1 MENAK
6 EKYAD
11 IIGLPHHKAENRK
24 PMSLYDRAAQFA
36 PFAALVG
43 YDEMITEEARLT
55 DAESPLSESDIEV
68 LNRKLN
74 LILDMI
80 EDKQRPEITIVYFE
94 PDLRKEGGCYMEAQG
109 SVKAIDPIEGRLIF
123 YTENGISDGQVISL
137 SCVRKIQG
145 ESLDFLEG

>member
-11 IIGLPHHKAENRK
+11 IISLPHHKAANRK
-24 PMSLYDRAAQFA
+24 PMSLYDRATQFA

-55 DAESPLSESDIEV
+55 DAESPLSEGDIEV

-74 LILDMI
+74 LILDMV
-80 EDKQRPEITIVYFE
+80 EDKQHLDITVVYFE
-94 PDLRKEGGCYMEAQG
+94 PDYRKDGGSFLQAQG
-109 SVKAIDPIEGRLIF
+109 TVKAIDPIEGRLIF
-123 YTENGISDGQVISL
+123 YAENGISDGQVIPL
-137 SCVRKIQG
+137 SCVRRIQG
-145 ESLDFLEG
+145 ESVDFLDM

>member
-11 IIGLPHHKAENRK
+11 IITLPHHKAANRK

-55 DAESPLSESDIEV
+55 DVETPISESHIEV
-68 LNRKLN
+68 LDRKLS
-74 LILDMI
+74 LILDMV
-80 EDKQRPEITIVYFE
+80 EEKQHPEITVVYFE
-94 PDLRKEGGCYMEAQG
+94 PDYRKDGGSFLQAQG
-109 SVKAIDPIEGRLIF
+109 TVKAIDPIEGRLIF
-123 YTENGISDGQVISL
+123 YAANGISDGQVILL
-137 SCVRKIQG
+137 SCVRRIHG
-145 ESLDFLEG
+145 ESVDFLDI

>member
-11 IIGLPHHKAENRK
+11 IITLPHHKAANRK

-74 LILDMI
+74 LILDMV
-80 EDKQRPEITIVYFE
+80 EDKQHLDITVVYFE
-94 PDLRKEGGCYMEAQG
+94 PDYRKDGGSFLQAQG
-109 SVKAIDPIEGRLIF
+109 TVKAIDPIEGRLIF
-123 YTENGISDGQVISL
+123 YAENGISDGQVIPL
-137 SCVRKIQG
+137 SCVRRIQG
-145 ESLDFLEG
+145 ESVDFLDM

>member
-11 IIGLPHHKAENRK
+11 IITLPHHKAANRK
-24 PMSLYDRAAQFA
+24 PMPLYDRAAQFA

-55 DAESPLSESDIEV
+55 DAETPLSESDIEV
-68 LNRKLN
+68 LNRKLS
-74 LILDMI
+74 LILDMV
-80 EDKQRPEITIVYFE
+80 EEKQHPDITVVYFE
-94 PDLRKEGGCYMEAQG
+94 PDIRKDGGSFLQAQG
-109 SVKAIDPIEGRLIF
+109 AVKAIDPIEGRLIF
-123 YTENGISDGQVISL
+123 YAANGSSDGQVISL

-145 ESLDFLEG
+145 ECVDFLEE

>member
-11 IIGLPHHKAENRK
+11 IITLPHHKAANRK

-68 LNRKLN
+68 LNRKLS
-74 LILDMI
+74 LILDMV
-80 EDKQRPEITIVYFE
+80 EEKQHPEIAVVYFE
-94 PDLRKEGGCYMEAQG
+94 PDYRKDGGSFLQAQG
-109 SVKAIDPIEGRLIF
+109 TVKAIDPIEGRMIF
-123 YTENGISDGQVISL
+123 YAANGSSDGQVIPL
-137 SCVRKIQG
+137 SCVRKIFG
-145 ESLDFLEG
+145 ESVDFLDM

>member
-11 IIGLPHHKAENRK
+11 IITLPHHKAANRK

-68 LNRKLN
+68 LNRKLS
-74 LILDMI
+74 LILDMV
-80 EDKQRPEITIVYFE
+80 EEKQHPEIAVVYFE
-94 PDLRKEGGCYMEAQG
+94 PDYRKDGGSFLQAQG
-109 SVKAIDPIEGRLIF
+109 TVKVIDPIEGRLIF
-123 YTENGISDGQVISL
+123 YAANGISDGEVIPM
-137 SCVRKIQG
+137 SCVRRIQG
-145 ESLDFLEG
+145 ESVDFFDI

>member
-11 IIGLPHHKAENRK
+11 IISLPHHKAANRK

-55 DAESPLSESDIEV
+55 DAEKPLSESDIEV
-68 LNRKLN
+68 LNRKLS
-74 LILDMI
+74 LILDMV
-80 EDKQRPEITIVYFE
+80 EEKQHPEITVVYFE
-94 PDLRKEGGCYMEAQG
+94 PDVRKDGGRFLQAQG
-109 SVKAIDPIEGRLIF
+109 TVKAIDPIEGRLIF
-123 YTENGISDGQVISL
+123 YAANGISDGQAIPL
-137 SCVRKIQG
+137 SCVRKIHG
-145 ESLDFLEG
+145 ESVDFLDI

>member
-11 IIGLPHHKAENRK
+11 IITLLHHKAANRK

-68 LNRKLN
+68 LNRKLS
-74 LILDMI
+74 LILDMV
-80 EDKQRPEITIVYFE
+80 EEKQHPEIAVVYFE
-94 PDLRKEGGCYMEAQG
+94 PDYRKDGGSFLQAQG
-109 SVKAIDPIEGRLIF
+109 TVKAIDPIEDRLIF
-123 YTENGISDGQVISL
+123 YAANGISDGQTIPL
-137 SCVRKIQG
+137 SCVRWIQG
-145 ESLDFLEG
+145 ECVDFLDE

>member
-11 IIGLPHHKAENRK
+11 IISLPHHKAANRK

-55 DAESPLSESDIEV
+55 DAETPLSESDIEV
-68 LNRKLN
+68 LNRKLS
-74 LILDMI
+74 LILDMV
-80 EDKQRPEITIVYFE
+80 EEKQHPEITVVYFE
-94 PDLRKEGGCYMEAQG
+94 PDVRKDGGRFLQAQG
-109 SVKAIDPIEGRLIF
+109 TVKAIDPIEGRLIF
-123 YTENGISDGQVISL
+123 YAANGISDGQAIPL
-137 SCVRKIQG
+137 SCVRKIHG
-145 ESLDFLEG
+145 ESVDFLDI

>member
-11 IIGLPHHKAENRK
+11 IITLPHHKAANRK

-55 DAESPLSESDIEV
+55 DAETPLSEGDIEV
-68 LNRKLN
+68 LNRKLS
-74 LILDMI
+74 LILDMV
-80 EDKQRPEITIVYFE
+80 EEKQHPEITGLYFE
-94 PDLRKEGGCYMEAQG
+94 PDVRKDGGSFLQAQG
-109 SVKAIDPIEGRLIF
+109 AVKAIDPIEGRLIF
-123 YTENGISDGQVISL
+123 YAANGISDGQVIPL
-137 SCVRKIQG
+137 SCVRRIQG
-145 ESLDFLEG
+145 ECVDFLDI

>member
-1 MENAK
+1 MEDAK

-11 IIGLPHHKAENRK
+11 IIGLPHHKAVNRK

-55 DAESPLSESDIEV
+55 DAETPLSESDIEV
-68 LNRKLN
+68 LNRKLS
-74 LILDMI
+74 LLLDMV
-80 EDKQRPEITIVYFE
+80 EEKPHPEITVVYFE
-94 PDLRKEGGCYMEAQG
+94 PDYRKDGGSFLQVQG
-109 SVKAIDPIEGRLIF
+109 TVKAIAPIEGRLIF
-123 YTENGISDGQVISL
+123 YATNGISDGQVIPL

-145 ESLDFLEG
+145 ECVDFLDE

>member
-11 IIGLPHHKAENRK
+11 IISLPHHKAANRK

-55 DAESPLSESDIEV
+55 DAETPLSESDIEV
-68 LNRKLN
+68 LNRKLS
-74 LILDMI
+74 LLLDMV
-80 EDKQRPEITIVYFE
+80 EEKQHTEITVLYFE
-94 PDLRKEGGCYMEAQG
+94 PDYRKDGGCFLQAQG
-109 SVKAIDPIEGRLIF
+109 TVKAIDPIEGRLIF
-123 YTENGISDGQVISL
+123 YAANGSSDGHLLLRQ
-137 SCVRKIQG
+137 
-145 ESLDFLEG
+145 

>member
-11 IIGLPHHKAENRK
+11 IITLPHHKAANRK

-74 LILDMI
+74 LILDMV
-80 EDKQRPEITIVYFE
+80 EDKQHLDITVVYFE
-94 PDLRKEGGCYMEAQG
+94 PDYRKDGGSFLQAQG
-109 SVKAIDPIEGRLIF
+109 TVKAIDPIEGRLIF
-123 YTENGISDGQVISL
+123 YAENGISDGQVIPL

-145 ESLDFLEG
+145 ECVDFLEE

>member
-11 IIGLPHHKAENRK
+11 IIGLPHHKAEKRR

-55 DAESPLSESDIEV
+55 DAETPLSESDIEA
-68 LNRKLN
+68 LNRKLS
-74 LILDMI
+74 LILDMV
-80 EDKQRPEITIVYFE
+80 EEKQHPEITVVYFE
-94 PDLRKEGGCYMEAQG
+94 PDYRKDGGSFLQAQG
-109 SVKAIDPIEGRLIF
+109 TVKAIDPIEGRLIF
-123 YTENGISDGQVISL
+123 YAANGISDGQAIPL
-137 SCVRKIQG
+137 SCVRRIQG
-145 ESLDFLEG
+145 ESVDFLDE

>member
-11 IIGLPHHKAENRK
+11 IITLPHHKAANRK

-74 LILDMI
+74 LILDMV
-80 EDKQRPEITIVYFE
+80 EDKQHLDITVVYFE
-94 PDLRKEGGCYMEAQG
+94 PDYRKDGGSFLQAQG
-109 SVKAIDPIEGRLIF
+109 TVKAIDPIEGRLIF
-123 YTENGISDGQVISL
+123 YAENGISDGQVIPL
-137 SCVRKIQG
+137 SCVRRIQG
-145 ESLDFLEG
+145 ESVDFLDI

>member
-11 IIGLPHHKAENRK
+11 IIGLPHHKAEKRR

-55 DAESPLSESDIEV
+55 DAETPLSESDIEV
-68 LNRKLN
+68 LNRKLS
-74 LILDMI
+74 LILDMV
-80 EDKQRPEITIVYFE
+80 EEKQHPDITVVYFE
-94 PDLRKEGGCYMEAQG
+94 PDVRKDGGSFLQAQG
-109 SVKAIDPIEGRLIF
+109 TVKAIDPIEGRLIF
-123 YTENGISDGQVISL
+123 YAANGSSDGQVIPL
-137 SCVRKIQG
+137 SCVRKIHG
-145 ESLDFLEG
+145 ESVDFLDE